1 LKHTNLKK
9 KDKKMELTHEKEGEN
24 LMITIKGRLD
34 AATSPVADNAIKKI
48 MDEDCPRVL
57 FNLND
62 LEYLSSG
69 GLRVILGVAKE
80 LRRREGKFVLCS
92 LNQFV
97 KEIFVVSGFDS
108 LIPIEDTVE
117 SGIKQLDA
125 N

>member
-1 LKHTNLKK
+1 
-9 KDKKMELTHEKEGEN
+9 MELTHDKKGEN
-24 LMITIKGRLD
+24 MIITIKGRLD
-34 AATSPVADNAIKKI
+34 AASAPVADTAIKKI
-48 MDEDCPRVL
+48 MEEDCRRVL
-57 FNLND
+57 FNLDD

-80 LRRREGKFVLCS
+80 IKRNEGKLVLCS

-97 KEIFVVSGFDS
+97 KEIFEVSGFES

-117 SGIKQLDA
+117 SGIKRLDT

>member
-1 LKHTNLKK
+1 
-9 KDKKMELTHEKEGEN
+9 MELTHEIKGEI

-34 AATSPVADNAIKKI
+34 AATAPVADSAIKKL
-48 MDEDCPRVL
+48 MEDDCIRVL

-80 LRRREGKFVLCS
+80 LKRKEGKLILCS
-92 LNQFV
+92 LNPFV
-97 KEIFVVSGFDS
+97 KEIFVVSGFES

-117 SGIKQLDA
+117 SGIRQLNA

>member
-1 LKHTNLKK
+1 
-9 KDKKMELTHEKEGEN
+9 MELTHDKKGEN
-24 LMITIKGRLD
+24 LIITIKGRLD
-34 AATSPVADNAIKKI
+34 AATAPAADDAIKKI
-48 MDEDCPRVL
+48 MEEDHRRVL

-80 LRRREGKFVLCS
+80 LKRKGGKLVLCS

-97 KEIFVVSGFDS
+97 KEIFVVSGFES
-108 LIPIEDTVE
+108 MIPIEGTVE
-117 SGIKQLDA
+117 SGIRQLDA

>member
-1 LKHTNLKK
+1 
-9 KDKKMELTHEKEGEN
+9 MELTHDKEDEN
-24 LMITIKGRLD
+24 LIITIKGRLD
-34 AATSPVADNAIKKI
+34 AASAPVADTAIKKI
-48 MDEDCPRVL
+48 MEDNCRRVL

-80 LRRREGKFVLCS
+80 LKRKEGKLVLCS

-97 KEIFVVSGFDS
+97 KEIFEVSGFES
-108 LIPIEDTVE
+108 IIPIEDTVDA
-117 SGIKQLDA
+117 GIKRLDA